1 MQKNR
6 YWNRF
11 KYPAPRRFL
20 SRNCCRK
27 SAVMTFRS
35 SSTAAFASSSN
46 APSSESPSGSS
57 AKPGSKPRLT
67 SLRCAAAGL
76 AAKSSSSTASSKSIG
91 TRAKPSASRA
101 PRSLRARDKKKGSAL
116 GDGSFGA
123 KNALVVGLAPGARS
137 VAGAIARRHV
147 LKKPRCFAQ
156 ACYGGPRK
164 SPRARGSLRAVGDA
178 HLELC
183 FLLAT
188 ERARLDASLAV
199 RPRRDEGATDTLGY
213 YPRPAE
219 IGRLSGL
226 THYSLVLSSPT
237 HREPP
242 L

>member
-11 KYPAPRRFL
+11 QYPAPRRFL

-46 APSSESPSGSS
+46 APSSESPSGSI

-67 SLRCAAAGL
+67 SLRCAVAGL
-76 AAKSSSSTASSKSIG
+76 AAKSSSSPASSKSIG

-101 PRSLRARDKKKGSAL
+101 PRSLRVREIKKRSAL
-116 GDGSFGA
+116 GEGSFGA
-123 KNALVVGLAPGARS
+123 KSALEVRLAPGARS
-137 VAGAIARRHV
+137 VAGAIARRPV
-147 LKKPRCFAQ
+147 SKNQ
-156 ACYGGPRK
+156 DV
-164 SPRARGSLRAVGDA
+164 SPRLVTVTAVRENRHARGSLRAVGDA

-188 ERARLDASLAV
+188 ERARVPTRRSPFDRDGTRKPPIRSVTTLAPPKSDV
-199 RPRRDEGATDTLGY
+199 LLG
-213 YPRPAE
+213 
-219 IGRLSGL
+219 
-226 THYSLVLSSPT
+226 
-237 HREPP
+237 P
-242 L
+242 LR

>member
-1 MQKNR
+1 M
-6 YWNRF
+6 
-11 KYPAPRRFL
+11 RRRRARGEVVIL
-20 SRNCCRK
+20 DRVVQVDRH
-27 SAVMTFRS
+27 
-35 SSTAAFASSSN
+35 
-46 APSSESPSGSS
+46 SGQAQRVARP
-57 AKPGSKPRLT
+57 AKP
-67 SLRCAAAGL
+67 
-76 AAKSSSSTASSKSIG
+76 
-91 TRAKPSASRA
+91 
-101 PRSLRARDKKKGSAL
+101 ARGRQKKGSAF
-116 GDGSFGA
+116 GEGSFGA

-219 IGRLSGL
+219 IGRPSGL